1 MPRRSSRATSTA
13 GDILGQALEV
23 GRGAIKEAQ
32 RRLPPDWRQQV
43 ETKVAD
49 AVRPVQAQ
57 LGNRA
62 RQSDL
67 DALSRRVDVLQAEVD
82 RLTRS
87 GRPGDPV
94 PPGGSRGSAPAPRP
108 SPAGSGEGARPR
120 RSAAPRP
127 PRSE

>member
-49 AVRPVQAQ
+49 AMRPVQAQ
-57 LGNRA
+57 VGNRA

-67 DALSRRVDVLQAEVD
+67 DALSRRVDLLQAEVD
-82 RLTRS
+82 RLTRTGS
-87 GRPGDPV
+87 PGGQA
-94 PPGGSRGSAPAPRP
+94 PPGASVRRAPAPRP
-108 SPAGSGEGARPR
+108 TQAGSVEGALPR
-120 RSAAPRP
+120 RRAAPRP
-127 PRSE
+127 PRSQ